1 MTDRP
6 LLPVSFYYDKE
17 TDEVVFVY
25 PEEKTERIPV
35 DEMIERM
42 RPRTLSELLD
52 PYRGV
57 YKLTPKQKTIFISEG
72 ATNGEV
78 LEKVFPMSE
87 IIFDGLQEGYIN
99 FCMVSNPETM
109 NCVSKEWWNAPY
121 KTESEAA
128 EQ

>member
-6 LLPVSFYYDKE
+6 LLPVSFYCDKE

-25 PEEKTERIPV
+25 PEERTERIPV
-35 DEMIERM
+35 GEMIERI

-57 YKLTPKQKTIFISEG
+57 YKLTPKQKAIFIPEG

-78 LEKVFPMSE
+78 LKKAFPDMVCYV
-87 IIFDGLQEGYIN
+87 GEGEEEHMC
-99 FCMVSNPETM
+99 FGFEMLSD
-109 NCVSKEWWNAPY
+109 EWVKAPY
-121 KTESEAA
+121 RESEAA
-128 EQ
+128 E

>member
-1 MTDRP
+1 MIDRP
-6 LLPVSFYYDKE
+6 LLPVSFYHDKE

-35 DEMIERM
+35 GEMIERI

-57 YKLTPKQKTIFISEG
+57 YKLTPKQKAIFIPEG
-72 ATNGEV
+72 ATNGDV
-78 LEKVFPMSE
+78 IMAVFPDIGEPHFYGMKKYMY
-87 IIFDGLQEGYIN
+87 D
-99 FCMVSNPETM
+99 VT
-109 NCVSKEWWNAPY
+109 WWNAPY
-121 KTESEAA
+121 KGSEAA